1 MNKLLIGLF
10 VQLLVTPLAFAEWV
24 DTAGHEVLFIEMED
38 TTQLEVLDW
47 GGDSTPTLFLLAGMA
62 SNAHT
67 YDEFATHFTDEFRVV
82 ALSRIGHGYSEPP
95 KNDDFSI
102 ERLASDIVRTLD
114 SLGIEKA
121 IFAGHSFAGFELTYL
136 GKHFPE
142 RVNGLIYIDAVQAY
156 EYEPEVGEHC
166 PDVAQASID
175 LFKYKESFYNTQ
187 RVRDDEGNYLPFADF
202 NTLNELFEYDRV
214 TPDYRGITA
223 PAIAINHLPEQT
235 EDLLLGAGEPRQP
248 CFEALNKM
256 NYLGV
261 ARFVSQME
269 NADVAAIQRSQ
280 HTIHMVT
287 PYKLAAIM
295 KNWIPREITTSQ

>member
-121 IFAGHSFAGFELTYL
+121 IFAGHSFAGFEGLVDQIRTE
-136 GKHFPE
+136 GKIAPFPPGVSAPF
-142 RVNGLIYIDAVQAY
+142 RSQASQGVLIY
-156 EYEPEVGEHC
+156 
-166 PDVAQASID
+166 
-175 LFKYKESFYNTQ
+175 
-187 RVRDDEGNYLPFADF
+187 
-202 NTLNELFEYDRV
+202 
-214 TPDYRGITA
+214 
-223 PAIAINHLPEQT
+223 
-235 EDLLLGAGEPRQP
+235 
-248 CFEALNKM
+248 
-256 NYLGV
+256 
-261 ARFVSQME
+261 
-269 NADVAAIQRSQ
+269 
-280 HTIHMVT
+280 
-287 PYKLAAIM
+287 
-295 KNWIPREITTSQ
+295 